1 MSLLDLPVE
10 LLYSAFEYL
19 TQRDIKSLRLVC
31 RATKAWAKLK
41 FDRVFISPNSTNISA
56 FKGIVAHPDFNPQ
69 VREIV
74 WDDAQFE
81 RYVECKHNLEDQY
94 YLRDAEDPEDRKAK
108 WLIDYM
114 DDVGKDRT
122 RRIPLYMQRRK
133 ELWGDAKEIDI
144 KESFIIY
151 CQLYEEQESIIAS
164 SEDVNTLR
172 LGLIS
177 FPNLQ
182 RITLT
187 SETWRYDPLF
197 PRYETPLFRSLP
209 PGFRMPIPWPWFGA
223 LASESSHYREW
234 TDEEEEQLE
243 ASWDQQ
249 HQEWRGYSILVSE
262 LLATASHHKVREF
275 VIDVNREPTGIS
287 QELFCGENVDYSN
300 TINLFETL
308 QLTRLDLALNTRTVI
323 REWTETSFL
332 HRRWLK
338 RALSNLTNLE
348 HFHFRT
354 SILGKDLDE
363 HSQLWVWGGGWPW
376 IDLADIFPTPYEE
389 AWPRLHHL
397 VLANLLVTEQNL
409 FVFLSSLP
417 ALRDI
422 DLDSIILAVGEEVK
436 MRSAQSLLRRLKA
449 NLVEAE
455 EGAWR
460 ERKPRM
466 TIRYWHHDTIRLTY
480 FNDVISEYLYGN
492 AENPFDVDEVG
503 RDLYENVSWWTND
516 FDDAHCV
523 PHKLPWRSKN

>member
-1 MSLLDLPVE
+1 MPLLDLPVE
-10 LLYSAFEYL
+10 LLYSTFEYL

-31 RATKAWAKLK
+31 RAIKAWARLK
-41 FDRVFISPNSTNISA
+41 FDRVFISPNLTNISA

-74 WDDAQFE
+74 WDDARFE
-81 RYVECKHNLEDQY
+81 RYVECKHSLEDQY
-94 YLRDAEDPEDRKAK
+94 YLRDEDPEDRKTK
-108 WLIDYM
+108 WLIDYIH
-114 DDVGKDRT
+114 DAGKCHFPEVSLERK
-122 RRIPLYMQRRK
+122 K
-133 ELWGDAKEIDI
+133 ELWSDAKEINI
-144 KESFIIY
+144 EESFIVY
-151 CQLYEEQESIIAS
+151 CQLYAEQKSIIAS
-164 SEDVNTLR
+164 GEDVDTLR

-187 SETWRYDPLF
+187 SETWRNEPLF
-197 PRYETPLFRSLP
+197 PCYETPLFRSLP
-209 PGFRMPIPWPWFGA
+209 PGFRMPMPWPWLGA
-223 LASESSHYREW
+223 SATKHSHYREW
-234 TDEEEEQLE
+234 TDEEMEQLD
-243 ASWDQQ
+243 ASWDEQ

-287 QELFCGENVDYSN
+287 QRLFCGKSVDYSN

-308 QLTRLDLALNTRTVI
+308 QLTRLDLALNIRTAV
-323 REWTETSFL
+323 EGWTETSFW

-348 HFHFRT
+348 HFHFRI
-354 SILGKDLDE
+354 SILETDLDGYDRA
-363 HSQLWVWGGGWPW
+363 WADGWPW

-397 VLANLLVTEQNL
+397 GLANLLVTEQNL
-409 FVFLSSLP
+409 FMFLSSLP
-417 ALRDI
+417 ALREI
-422 DLDSIILAVGEEVK
+422 ELDSIVLAAGGEVK

-455 EGAWR
+455 EGVWR

-466 TIRYWHHDTIRLTY
+466 TIRYWRRGANRLTY
-480 FNDVISEYLYGN
+480 FNDVISGYLYGN
-492 AENPFDVDEVG
+492 AENPFDVEEVG
-503 RDLYENVSWWTND
+503 RNLCVSWWTND
-516 FDDAHCV
+516 FDDAYR
-523 PHKLPWRSKN
+523 LPNEPFYWDYIIL

>member
-1 MSLLDLPVE
+1 MPLLDLPVE
-10 LLYSAFEYL
+10 LLNLAFEYL
-19 TQRDIKSLRLVC
+19 AQRDIKSLRLVC
-31 RATKAWAKLK
+31 SAIKAWAKLK
-41 FDRVFISPNSTNISA
+41 FDRVFISPNPTNISA

-81 RYVECKHNLEDQY
+81 RYVECKHSLEDQY

-108 WLIDYM
+108 WLIDYI

-133 ELWGDAKEIDI
+133 ELWGEAKEIGI
-144 KESFIIY
+144 EESFIIY
-151 CQLYEEQESIIAS
+151 CQLYAEQESIIAS
-164 SEDVNTLR
+164 GEDVDTLR

-187 SETWRYDPLF
+187 SETWRYNPLF

-209 PGFRMPIPWPWFGA
+209 PGFRMPIPWPWLGA

-234 TDEEEEQLE
+234 TEDEEEQLE
-243 ASWDQQ
+243 ASWDEQ

-287 QELFCGENVDYSN
+287 QELFCGESVDYSN

-308 QLTRLDLALNTRTVI
+308 QLTRLDLALNIRTAI
-323 REWTETSFL
+323 EERTETSFW
-332 HRRWLK
+332 HRRLLK

-348 HFHFRT
+348 HFHFHI
-354 SILGKDLDE
+354 SILRNDLDE
-363 HSQLWVWGGGWPW
+363 RDRNHVWGDGWPW

-409 FVFLSSLP
+409 FMFLSSLP
-417 ALRDI
+417 ALREI
-422 DLDSIILAVGEEVK
+422 DLDSIVLAVGEEVK
-436 MRSAQSLLRRLKA
+436 MRSAKSLLRRLKA
-449 NLVEAE
+449 DLVEAE

-480 FNDVISEYLYGN
+480 FNDVVSGYLYGSE
-492 AENPFDVDEVG
+492 ENPFDVEEVG
-503 RDLYENVSWWTND
+503 WNVHENVSWWTSD
-516 FDDAHCV
+516 FDDTHCM
-523 PHKLPWRSKN
+523 PHKFTWRFQD

>member
-1 MSLLDLPVE
+1 MPLLDLPVE
-10 LLYSAFEYL
+10 LLNLAFEYL
-19 TQRDIKSLRLVC
+19 AQRDIKSLRLVC

-41 FDRVFISPNSTNISA
+41 FDRVFISPNPTNISA
-56 FKGIVAHPDFNPQ
+56 FKGIIAHPDFNPQ

-81 RYVECKHNLEDQY
+81 RYMECEYSFEDQY
-94 YLRDAEDPEDRKAK
+94 YLRDAEDPEDRKVK
-108 WLIDYM
+108 WLIDYI
-114 DDVGKDRT
+114 DDVGRDQT
-122 RRIPLYMQRRK
+122 RKMPFYMQRRK
-133 ELWGDAKEIDI
+133 ELWGDAKEIGI
-144 KESFIIY
+144 EKSFVIY
-151 CQLYEEQESIIAS
+151 CQLYAEQESIIAS
-164 SEDVNTLR
+164 GEDVDTFR

-187 SETWRYDPLF
+187 SETWRYNPLF

-209 PGFRMPIPWPWFGA
+209 PGFRMPIPWPWLGA
-223 LASESSHYREW
+223 LAHKSSHYRKW
-234 TDEEEEQLE
+234 TDDEEEQLE
-243 ASWDQQ
+243 ASWDEQ

-287 QELFCGENVDYSN
+287 QELFCRESVDYSN

-308 QLTRLDLALNTRTVI
+308 QLTRLDLALNIRMVI
-323 REWTETSFL
+323 EERAETSFW
-332 HRRWLK
+332 HRRLLK

-348 HFHFRT
+348 HFHFHT
-354 SILGKDLDE
+354 SILRNDLDE
-363 HSQLWVWGGGWPW
+363 LDWNHVWSSGWPW

-397 VLANLLVTEQNL
+397 VLANLLVTEENL
-409 FVFLSSLP
+409 FMFLSSLP

-422 DLDSIILAVGEEVK
+422 DLDSIVLAVGEEVK

-455 EGAWR
+455 DGAWR

-466 TIRYWHHDTIRLTY
+466 TIRYWWHGTIRLTY
-480 FNDVISEYLYGN
+480 FNDVISGYLYGSE
-492 AENPFDVDEVG
+492 ENPFDVEEVG
-503 RDLYENVSWWTND
+503 WNVHENVSWWTDDFND
-516 FDDAHCV
+516 THCM
-523 PHKLPWRSKN
+523 PYKHTWRYQD